1 MLNFNSCMTKT
12 SLKELPIEQLTKGQY
27 QPRQTFDTKALQE
40 LADTIKN
47 VGVLE
52 PLIVRLKN
60 KTQTNPIIKTAIENL
75 YEIIAGERRWRAAQL
90 AGLEKVPCLIGEF
103 TDEQAI
109 QIALIENL
117 SRQDLNP
124 IEEAEAIARL
134 IEEFE
139 FTHEEVAKRLGK
151 PRTEVTNLLRLLKLD
166 TRVRTLLISQ
176 DLSESHGK
184 ILAGIPIEQQY
195 HYAKEVVV
203 KNWSIRALEKAL
215 KQTSKPNY
223 RLLKNTISENDPNVK
238 RLERNLSDYLGTN
251 IHLEVNVKQQGKLQI
266 TFNNLEEFEGIL
278 QKIGFSDGSD

>member
-1 MLNFNSCMTKT
+1 MLSPFVSKT
-12 SLKELPIEQLTKGQY
+12 SLKEICIYQLIKGQY
-27 QPRQTFDTKALQE
+27 QPRQAFDPKALQE

-60 KTQTNPIIKTAIENL
+60 TIEKNHTSTIETI
-75 YEIIAGERRWRAAQL
+75 YEIIAGERRWRASQL

-134 IEEFE
+134 IEEFS

-151 PRTEVTNLLRLLKLD
+151 PRTEVTNLLRLRKLD
-166 TRVRTLLISQ
+166 TRVKTLLISK

-184 ILAGIPIEQQY
+184 ILAGVPIEQQY
-195 HYAKEVVV
+195 HYAKAAVV
-203 KNWSIRALEKAL
+203 KNWSIRALEKAI
-215 KQTSKPNY
+215 KQISKPND
-223 RLLKNTISENDPNVK
+223 RLLKNPMDESDPNVK
-238 RLERNLSDYLGTN
+238 RLERNLSDYLGTS
-251 IHLEVNVKQQGKLQI
+251 IALEVNAKQQGKLQI
-266 TFNNLEEFEGIL
+266 VFNNLEEFEGIL
-278 QKIGFSDGSD
+278 QKIGFSEDGFN